1 MVTFDPP
8 AGLRCVRGAWQV
20 AAVGAPGSRWF
31 LQPQER
37 GRAAAAEMLRRGD
50 HDSFSLFCSYEKNAP
65 PKSAKKNK
73 KNPNWS
79 WPPASLHT
87 SDDFQPRPVRRA
99 TSCFHSDRLRS
110 VFFALL
116 FLFHLVQLL
125 HERDLPR
132 CSPGRPHGPTPS
144 LPPGR
149 CLVALTAPG
158 LRARRHFWL
167 LCWWYAALRPLGEIL
182 VRGRAAPDPLSAKIS
197 WFVEAGGGGGRVGCH
212 AGRSGS
218 RRSIATQL
226 RSFRH

>member
-1 MVTFDPP
+1 MRSGCLAGSCGRSSWFPLVP
-8 AGLRCVRGAWQV
+8 AASGEGPRR
-20 AAVGAPGSRWF
+20 R
-31 LQPQER
+31 R
-37 GRAAAAEMLRRGD
+37 RRDAAAWRPRFFFFILQLG
-50 HDSFSLFCSYEKNAP
+50 
-65 PKSAKKNK
+65 KKCPSK
-73 KNPNWS
+73 KCKKTQKKTPNWS
-79 WPPASLHT
+79 WPPASIHT

-110 VFFALL
+110 VFFVLL
-116 FLFHLVQLL
+116 FVFHLVQLL

-197 WFVEAGGGGGRVGCH
+197 WFVEAGGGRVGCH

-226 RSFRH
+226 RSFGH